1 MQVSQ
6 AGKVSPSRPA
16 MLPPLV
22 RMASLDEIRSELYR
36 AATLKDA
43 DLAGAALWIAAE
55 EYPELDRTS
64 YLDYLDRVA
73 DTVRTSLGGDDEPER
88 ARQILTDEVFVR
100 QGFAGNATEYYD
112 PRNSYLNEVIDRRR
126 GIPISLA
133 VIYLAIGCRLGQPTF
148 GVNAPGHFLVR
159 HGERVVDPFA
169 AGRVVERATL
179 IEQLRQMR
187 VEDPDAH
194 LRQLVASP
202 PDTRSILVRMLG
214 NLKANYLQRKDFVR
228 SLAVVDRLVH
238 LEPANPIWLR
248 DRGALYQRLECA
260 RAAVADLER
269 YLALAPDD
277 PENDLIRETIVKLS
291 RNAPTL
297 Q

>member
-1 MQVSQ
+1 M
-6 AGKVSPSRPA
+6 P
-16 MLPPLV
+16 
-22 RMASLDEIRSELYR
+22 SLDEIRSELYR
-36 AATLKDA
+36 VASLPDA
-43 DLAGAALWIAAE
+43 DPAEAALWLAAE
-55 EYPELDRTS
+55 EYPELDRTA
-64 YLDYLDRVA
+64 YLDYLDGLA
-73 DTVRTSLGGDDEPER
+73 DSVRASVDGDADPDR
-88 ARQILTDEVFVR
+88 CRGSITDEVFVR

-133 VIYLAIGCRLGQPTF
+133 VIYLAIGRRLDQPVF
-148 GVNAPGHFLVR
+148 GVNTPGHFLVR
-159 HGERVVDPFA
+159 HGDVVVDPFA
-169 AGRVVERATL
+169 GGRPVARPTL
-179 IEQLRQMR
+179 LEQLRQMG
-187 VEDPDAH
+187 VEDPEGH
-194 LRQLVASP
+194 LRKLLASP
-202 PDTRSILVRMLG
+202 PDTRSIVVRMLG

-228 SLAVVDRLVH
+228 SLTVVDRLVH
-238 LEPANPIWLR
+238 LEPGNPIWLR

-269 YLALAPDD
+269 YLVLAPDD

>member
-1 MQVSQ
+1 
-6 AGKVSPSRPA
+6 
-16 MLPPLV
+16 
-22 RMASLDEIRSELYR
+22 MASLDEIRSELYR
-36 AATLKDA
+36 VASLPDG
-43 DLAGAALWIAAE
+43 DLAEAALWIAAE
-55 EYPELDRTS
+55 EYPELDRAA
-64 YLDYLDRVA
+64 YLGYLDRVA
-73 DTVRTSLGGDDEPER
+73 ETVRARLGGDDAPESAR
-88 ARQILTDEVFVR
+88 AAIADEVFVQ

-133 VIYLAIGCRLGQPTF
+133 VVYLAVGRRLAQPVH

-159 HGERVVDPFA
+159 HGDRVVDPFA
-169 AGRVVERATL
+169 AGRAVEHATL
-179 IEQLRQMR
+179 LEQLRQMG
-187 VEDPDAH
+187 VEDPESH
-194 LRQLVASP
+194 LRLLLRTP
-202 PDTRSILVRMLG
+202 PDTRAILVRMLG

-238 LEPANPIWLR
+238 LEPGNPIWLR

>member
-1 MQVSQ
+1 M
-6 AGKVSPSRPA
+6 P
-16 MLPPLV
+16 
-22 RMASLDEIRSELYR
+22 SLDEIRSELYR
-36 AATLKDA
+36 VATLPDA
-43 DLAGAALWIAAE
+43 DPAEAALWIAAE
-55 EYPELDRTS
+55 EYPELDRAAYLA
-64 YLDYLDRVA
+64 YLDDVA
-73 DTVRTSLGGDDEPER
+73 RAVRARLEGDDDLARCRTSV
-88 ARQILTDEVFVR
+88 TDEVFVR

-133 VIYLAIGCRLGQPTF
+133 VIYLAVGRRLGQPVF

-159 HGERVVDPFA
+159 HGDVVVDPFA
-169 AGRVVERATL
+169 GGRAVERRTL
-179 IEQLRQMR
+179 LEQLRQMG
-187 VEDPDAH
+187 VEDPEGH
-194 LRQLVASP
+194 LRKLLASP

-214 NLKANYLQRKDFVR
+214 NLKANYLQRKDFER

-291 RNAPTL
+291 RNVPTL